1 MPWKGVSPVLN
12 RLIIFGRYP
21 EPGRV
26 KTRLIPFLGPAGAA
40 ELQRQLTEKVFET
53 ARAFS
58 RDKKVQ
64 IEFCYDGGT
73 GRKIRYWL
81 GNGIKL
87 TPQGTGGLGDRM
99 ARAVFRAFNEEVSRR
114 VLLIG
119 TDIPGLEAR
128 HLSEAFNSLDSNDLV
143 LGPSTDGGYWLV
155 GMRHYSNIFKEI
167 PWSTERVISY
177 TIALA
182 KEAGLK
188 VHLLPALTDIDTAE
202 DISLSGWDKPVPRP
216 PYISV
221 IIPALNEEENI
232 LDAIR
237 SAQAP
242 DTEIIVVDGGSNDRT
257 RSMAQQAGV
266 KVIRGPKGRAVQQN
280 MGASIAKGR
289 ILLFLHADTRLPAN
303 YLFHI
308 FETFMFP
315 GCVAGAFQFKTDL
328 NNFLMKLIEFGTNI
342 RARYFRLPYGDQAL
356 FVHRSTFEH
365 IKGFPEVP
373 VAEDLYIMRKF
384 SKIGRIRIA
393 PADIITSARRW
404 QSSGIIRTTFVH
416 LAVLFGCCMGVSSRV
431 LSSMLDN

>member
-1 MPWKGVSPVLN
+1 VSPLLN

-53 ARAFS
+53 ARVFS

-99 ARAVFRAFNEEVSRR
+99 ARAVFRAFNEEGSRR

-242 DTEIIVVDGGSNDRT
+242 DTEIIVVDGGSTDRT

-266 KVIRGPKGRAVQQN
+266 KVIQGPKGRAVQQN

-289 ILLFLHADTRLPAN
+289 ILLFLHADTRLPVN
-303 YLFHI
+303 YLSHI

-328 NNFLMKLIEFGTNI
+328 TGREHLNVPHTVYRLMQDLILRPFEICSTLFTN
-342 RARYFRLPYGDQAL
+342 ARQNRLPALLLFLPEILLRSAQNISVKGTAQAPVRGNNEQQTL
-356 FVHRSTFEH
+356 F
-365 IKGFPEVP
+365 
-373 VAEDLYIMRKF
+373 
-384 SKIGRIRIA
+384 
-393 PADIITSARRW
+393 
-404 QSSGIIRTTFVH
+404 H
-416 LAVLFGCCMGVSSRV
+416 LS
-431 LSSMLDN
+431 LSH